1 MFKDHIDGNRSA
13 VHKNY
18 ECDFTGIW
26 NNPLPPPKRNKKQKQ
41 KNTHTQNTPIMRVL
55 LFFFLGRGGR
65 LRQIPLC
72 EIEAQIAD

>member
-1 MFKDHIDGNRSA
+1 MGIDQLFIKTMNVISQA
-13 VHKNY
+13 
-18 ECDFTGIW
+18 FGII
-26 NNPLPPPKRNKKQKQ
+26 LSPPPKRNKKQKQ